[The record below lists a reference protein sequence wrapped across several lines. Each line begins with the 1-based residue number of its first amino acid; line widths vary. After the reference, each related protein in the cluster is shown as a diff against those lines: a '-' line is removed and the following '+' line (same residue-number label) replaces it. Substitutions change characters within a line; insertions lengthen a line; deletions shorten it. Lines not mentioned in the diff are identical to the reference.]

1 MFFVEK
7 FLDNK
12 SQLSLYLCVYVSV
25 VIITSRAPIQSRG
38 ALESQCRSGLL
49 LSYPTIYN
57 ITSII
62 LLLILIS
69 TLTTTQYTNNNNNN
83 NNNNNINDIIAGT
96 EHLAREII
104 SFSNAGNS
112 NNSSNK
118 NSNSIGGSKAT
129 TATATAIVTTDYF
142 LIDELAAMLVSD
154 ERKAFRKRY
163 MRWCDRLIAVN
174 T

>member
-1 MFFVEK
+1 MPWAHKWTTSLCHGFRAFHRVVHWRAC
-7 FLDNK
+7 
-12 SQLSLYLCVYVSV
+12 LS
-25 VIITSRAPIQSRG
+25 G
-38 ALESQCRSGLL
+38 L

-83 NNNNNINDIIAGT
+83 NINNNINDIIAGT

-163 MRWCDRLIAVN
+163 MLWCDRLIAVN